1 MGKLPWGYN
10 AFISLTVSRDRA
22 CEHGKTVFSC
32 EKALKCEKPDAV
44 REQKSYSIAGI
55 KDAGVWVITGEAR
68 EKS

>member
-1 MGKLPWGYN
+1 
-10 AFISLTVSRDRA
+10 LTVSRDRA

-55 KDAGVWVITGEAR
+55 KDAGV
-68 EKS
+68 